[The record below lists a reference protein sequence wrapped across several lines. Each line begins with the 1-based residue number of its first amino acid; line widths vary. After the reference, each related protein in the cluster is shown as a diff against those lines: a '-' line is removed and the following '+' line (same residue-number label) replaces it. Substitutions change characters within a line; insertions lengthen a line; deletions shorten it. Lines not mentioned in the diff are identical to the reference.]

1 MHRQQQVGEVSRL
14 AVAVV
19 VNHRTVPGAEGEPPT
34 TKPLSDEEKAE
45 ITKLIKDAVG
55 FNEKRNDSLS
65 LVNAVFTVPAVQP
78 IEEVPI
84 WKNPEMID
92 LAKEVG
98 RNLLIAGIAL
108 YLVLG
113 VLRPMLRTF
122 ATPPE
127 LPPELLPAPQAQ
139 ADGDDAPTH
148 AAATYEANLQS
159 AKTIARQDPKLVAN
173 VVRGWVTNDG

>member
-1 MHRQQQVGEVSRL
+1 
-14 AVAVV
+14 
-19 VNHRTVPGAEGEPPT
+19 
-34 TKPLSDEEKAE
+34 
-45 ITKLIKDAVG
+45 
-55 FNEKRNDSLS
+55 
-65 LVNAVFTVPAVQP
+65 
-78 IEEVPI
+78 
-84 WKNPEMID
+84 MID

-127 LPPELLPAPQAQ
+127 PPPELLAAPDEDFHEEANEK
-139 ADGDDAPTH
+139 AG
-148 AAATYEANLQS
+148 ATYEANLQS